1 MSALF
6 PRFLFV
12 CLHHLR
18 APYFSLLACA
28 ETESI
33 RVDIAAA
40 PRRIKT
46 CGGNKQAPVFPSLN
60 AVSLSSCRFTSLCHF
75 AHNSMVHWLGLIWF
89 RTSTFKEIG
98 LRVWKFTLL
107 ASGQLI
113 FFFFFFFLPELDI
126 NAGAIALVSED
137 HVVSQWCKDTQ
148 TPVWTQCDLIYLKKS
163 KVHTLRRNWERVST
177 HPPLPKSI
185 SWGKINVIYWG

>member
-1 MSALF
+1 MFSALTGLVNFLVSALF
-6 PRFLFV
+6 LRFLFV

-46 CGGNKQAPVFPSLN
+46 CGGNKQAPVFPGPN
-60 AVSLSSCRFTSLCHF
+60 AVSLSSCRSTSLCHF
-75 AHNSMVHWLGLIWF
+75 AHNSTVHWLGLIWF

-113 FFFFFFFLPELDI
+113 FFFFFPALDI

-148 TPVWTQCDLIYLKKS
+148 TLVWIQCDLMYLKRARY
-163 KVHTLRRNWERVST
+163 VF
-177 HPPLPKSI
+177 
-185 SWGKINVIYWG
+185 